1 MLESATWIEG
11 SRYFSVDENK
21 ILEERDHTLRSNLI
35 QKILSSSNSVGHEM
49 KPNGESP
56 KHSHNCE
63 IDDSELFNWE
73 LK

>member
-1 MLESATWIEG
+1 MPIYTAQQFAQ
-11 SRYFSVDENK
+11 Y
-21 ILEERDHTLRSNLI
+21 LI
-35 QKILSSSNSVGHEM
+35 QKILSSSNSVGQEM